1 MEEEKYKKSFN
12 KVINDALYFGLD
24 ELMRYLFESEETIK
38 EQEQYRK
45 QKLIRKLDGV
55 NEVYFMEIAKLLK
68 DERQFSGNDTNSFIN
83 RVYYTAR
90 KLLFIII

>member
-55 NEVYFMEIAKLLK
+55 NEVYFVH
-68 DERQFSGNDTNSFIN
+68 S
-83 RVYYTAR
+83 V
-90 KLLFIII
+90 